1 MSVTC
6 YWSVPGVAARHSL
19 LNVYILI
26 RGFLIQTSLPGPY
39 IHYASIK
46 HQSEKRIRTTRNT
59 LQKRNQRNIMYYS
72 QILIIASA
80 LTSRSHS
87 SPLHHHQ
94 CPHQYSPDLPQQA
107 SSWEQFLASKT
118 FFPTVNN
125 ERHHMRRLKHKLA
138 ELVAVVENTRN
149 DLTQETFADSYR
161 HVDSELEHV
170 NYDHLFHEDYPL
182 ENDDITLVYSSFQK
196 LSIASEMI
204 LTDLQHHNILSE
216 QTTGVW
222 SVISSLLSSV
232 VKNVYTELLHRPRSP
247 LPSPVTRAFIPPRV
261 RCMPQAAYRDIRD
274 FALLRHIHR
283 SSKDYLRSL
292 E

>member
-1 MSVTC
+1 
-6 YWSVPGVAARHSL
+6 
-19 LNVYILI
+19 
-26 RGFLIQTSLPGPY
+26 
-39 IHYASIK
+39 
-46 HQSEKRIRTTRNT
+46 
-59 LQKRNQRNIMYYS
+59 
-72 QILIIASA
+72 
-80 LTSRSHS
+80 
-87 SPLHHHQ
+87 
-94 CPHQYSPDLPQQA
+94 
-107 SSWEQFLASKT
+107 
-118 FFPTVNN
+118 
-125 ERHHMRRLKHKLA
+125 MRRLKHKLA

-170 NYDHLFHEDYPL
+170 NYDHLFREDYPL

-283 SSKDYLRSL
+283 SSKDYLKSL